1 MFNFKYT
8 ALNEGEIRII
18 ELQPGDDIPNIQG
31 SLKVASIGS
40 STPKQYSALS
50 YCWGPDSQPRRTIS
64 LDDQWFEVRQSLLGA
79 LQQLRSRDECAR
91 LWIDAICINQEDEEE
106 KKSQLPLMSSIYSKA
121 ETVEIWLGTGEDN
134 GELGLRSLAS
144 GELEAIATPRIVGA
158 VIHLL
163 QRPWFSRTWVIQE
176 LVLAGEGQ
184 AFVNCGNA
192 RVSWDALSLGIAEI
206 SSTLCLNGAFLRGLV
221 PQKEQH
227 KVPPTAPGSDFELA
241 LLRNMLSAVMVS
253 RGMAAMMLC
262 GIRTAYSDR
271 SAASRP
277 KPNSAVGAILRSSRY
292 AQATLPRDKIFGLCG
307 LLGAS
312 AVEGLMKSFDKAADE
327 VFFAATL
334 HILQNDTHPN
344 MYHEYPTIPPSR
356 AEKSSVPSWTLDFSF
371 TGTTYAELRFTSL
384 TKFHVARERQ
394 DKLIFSS
401 DAKELTVDVC
411 IIDTITNVIDH
422 AAVARVP
429 DTPAAWDAFSLRFRE
444 AAGIDKETVLEMS
457 WYDRYNVQSFVDGLN
472 LIALL
477 ENALELYQQRP
488 ACPATQGTAA
498 SFWTAVVSGL
508 VEDHGNGAG
517 MALPDTSQLAEHGEI
532 LLGLRNAAAATPNS
546 RLNELIAQ
554 ALRLPDPKGAS
565 AAVTRQFHAPAL
577 FAGLQQALVPR
588 GCNVLSGFYVTSKG
602 LYGLCLP
609 GAQAGDVI
617 ARLFRGTGFEIPM
630 VLRPKGHKRYS
641 VVCAA
646 SVLLEGWE
654 EVCRV
659 RKTVDPEEVVL
670 V

>member
-1 MFNFKYT
+1 MSNFKYT
-8 ALNEGEIRII
+8 TLNEGEIRII
-18 ELQPGDDIPNIQG
+18 ELQPGDDISNIQG

-40 STPKQYSALS
+40 STPKRYSALS
-50 YCWGPDSQPRRTIS
+50 YCWGLDSQPRRTIS
-64 LDDQWFEVRQSLLGA
+64 LDGQRFEARQSLLEA

-91 LWIDAICINQEDEEE
+91 LWIDAICINQEDKEE

-121 ETVEIWLGTGEDN
+121 ETVEIWLRTGEDN
-134 GELGLRSLAS
+134 GELGLWSLAS
-144 GELEAIATPRIVGA
+144 GELEAIATPRI
-158 VIHLL
+158 
-163 QRPWFSRTWVIQE
+163 E
-176 LVLAGEGQ
+176 LVLAGEGR

-192 RVSWDALSLGIAEI
+192 RVTWDALSLGIAEI
-206 SSTLCLNGAFLRGLV
+206 SGTFYLNGAFLRSLV
-221 PQKEQH
+221 PQREQPEG
-227 KVPPTAPGSDFELA
+227 PPTAPGSNLELA
-241 LLRNMLSAVMVS
+241 LLRNMLSAVIVS

-271 SAASRP
+271 SATSRP
-277 KPNSAVGAILRSSRY
+277 RPTSAVGTILRSSRY

-312 AVEGLMKSFDKAADE
+312 AEEGLMKLFDKEADE

-371 TGTTYAELRFTSL
+371 TGTTYAELHFTSL
-384 TKFHVARERQ
+384 TKFHISRERQ

-401 DAKELTVDVC
+401 DVEELTADAC
-411 IIDTITNVIDH
+411 IIDTITNVIDY

-444 AAGIDKETVLEMS
+444 AAGIGRETVLEMS
-457 WYDRYNVQSFVDGLN
+457 WYDKDNVQSM
-472 LIALL
+472 
-477 ENALELYQQRP
+477 P
-488 ACPATQGTAA
+488 CHATY
-498 SFWTAVVSGL
+498 
-508 VEDHGNGAG
+508 
-517 MALPDTSQLAEHGEI
+517 
-532 LLGLRNAAAATPNS
+532 
-546 RLNELIAQ
+546 
-554 ALRLPDPKGAS
+554 
-565 AAVTRQFHAPAL
+565 
-577 FAGLQQALVPR
+577 
-588 GCNVLSGFYVTSKG
+588 GFYVTSKG
-602 LYGLCLP
+602 LHGLCLP
-609 GAQAGDVI
+609 SAQAGDMI

-641 VVCAA
+641 MVCAA
-646 SVLLEGWE
+646 SVSEGWE

-659 RKTVDPEEVVL
+659 KKTVDPVEVVL